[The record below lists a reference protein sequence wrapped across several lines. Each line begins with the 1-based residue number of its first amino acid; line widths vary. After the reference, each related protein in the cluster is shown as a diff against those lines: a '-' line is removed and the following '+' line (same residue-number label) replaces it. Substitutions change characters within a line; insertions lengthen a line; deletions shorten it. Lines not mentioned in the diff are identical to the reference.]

1 MPTKGY
7 IGDDNG
13 VAQVVTKLYIGDD
26 NGIAQEVVKA
36 YIGDENGIAQL
47 CYIKAKAQVTLTGL
61 SNQHYCVIGGT
72 TYDNGDYTLEM
83 EIGTP
88 IFIHFKVTQG
98 SSLRVLLNTDD
109 NGAAY
114 CEKYRYVVT
123 GDVTIACSSEFPPH
137 MVVGDTIKRAIITEA
152 VPTSSDFVHK
162 TTYSTGEIENY
173 GFSCRSG
180 MTWGQFI
187 GSMYDDGYF
196 GYNSRGEVTYH
207 SGWVLFPTDPANNIG
222 RAVYADDRIYSIT
235 YL

>member
-47 CYIKAKAQVTLTGL
+47 CYVKAKAQVTLTGL
-61 SNQHYCVIGGT
+61 NAQHYCVIGGT
-72 TYDNGDYTLEM
+72 TYDNGDYTLEL

-88 IFIHFKVTQG
+88 IFIYFKETTN
-98 SSLRVLLNTDD
+98 SSLRVLLNCTDS
-109 NGAAY
+109 GAMY
-114 CEKYRYVVT
+114 CEKYRYVVN
-123 GDVTIACSSEFPPH
+123 GDVSIACSSEYQTYL
-137 MVVGDTIKRAIITEA
+137 TIKRAIITEA
-152 VPTSSDFVHK
+152 VPASDDFVHK

-207 SGWVLFPTDPANNIG
+207 SGWVLFPTDPANNAG